1 MASPLTARDLIQAK
15 VADSI
20 RTAPEGKP
28 DWNAILQDILAM
40 PPWMHELFGGLDAIL
55 SEARLCAEAREEGIA
70 FATAATTLFL
80 AHDNSMSARERAG
93 SLPATQEVRRRLM
106 SAEPLTPEE
115 MTALRKDCVARAIA
129 DGLAEEDSPLPLC
142 EEREGLPDL
151 RGWVRIRW
159 SLHHTGGTSTFVS
172 PRKVEFRSHYRD
184 LCPVVTGDPG
194 DLVRVVR
201 ESLPRRP
208 ISPPASGHQ
217 GVRAVPILLPLD
229 PSNPERPLGLAL
241 QAMGFAEGTALV
253 PSSQGAETLDALLLM
268 ALRSTQDHLQ
278 AMITDTM
285 GEARGPQ
292 VDALT
297 EEGVPRE
304 PPVADIGAKDI
315 TPFQTLLAWMYSWEN
330 RSRLYEG
337 REPREVPCDHGL
349 VDVYTLC
356 PVMACGM

>member
-15 VADSI
+15 VTDSL
-20 RTAPEGKP
+20 RTASEGKP
-28 DWNAILQDILAM
+28 NWEAILQDILAM
-40 PPWMHELFGGLDAIL
+40 PPWMQELFGGLDTIL
-55 SEARLCAEAREEGIA
+55 DEARLCAESREEGIQ
-70 FATAATTLFL
+70 FVTAATTLFL
-80 AHDNSMSARERAG
+80 AGDRSMSARERACG
-93 SLPATQEVRRRLM
+93 QPETQEIRRRLM

-115 MTALRKDCVARAIA
+115 KTALRKDCVARAVA
-129 DGLAEEDSPLPLC
+129 DGLVKEDSPLPLC
-142 EEREGLPDL
+142 EEREGMPDL

-172 PRKVEFRSHYRD
+172 PRELEFRSHHRD
-184 LCPVVTGDPG
+184 LCPVVTGDP
-194 DLVRVVR
+194 DALAQVVR
-201 ESLPRRP
+201 ESLPCTP

-229 PSNPERPLGLAL
+229 PSCPERPLRLAL
-241 QAMGFAEGTALV
+241 QAMGLAEGTALV
-253 PSSQGAETLDALLLM
+253 PSSQGTETLDALLLM
-268 ALRSTQDHLQ
+268 ALRTTQDHLQ
-278 AMITDTM
+278 AMITNIMQEAHGPEADTL
-285 GEARGPQ
+285 A
-292 VDALT
+292 

-304 PPVADIGAKDI
+304 PPVADIGAKDV

-356 PVMACGM
+356 PVMACGV